1 MAEMSMVERVA
12 RAMCEAAEE
21 DWDAASYLDTASGNA
36 PEDQRDYWRVM
47 ARAAIEEMRT
57 PTDEMRAAADN
68 KVRPDSDN
76 LQCPDWYTAAIDAAL
91 SDTRDKG

>member
-47 ARAAIEEMRT
+47 ARAAIEAMRE
-57 PTDEMRAAADN
+57 PTDEVNDALDRVPGGFGRGAW
-68 KVRPDSDN
+68 
-76 LQCPDWYTAAIDAAL
+76 LEGIDAAL